1 MGERGSYA
9 KGVAKREEILA
20 AAVDLVGR
28 NGFSG
33 ATVRE
38 LADAVGLSPNGLLHY
53 FGSKDELF
61 TEILKRRDEL
71 DLGREPF
78 WVNPRDQVDVVLRGV
93 RHNAD
98 VPGLVQMYSRIS
110 NEAARQDHPSH
121 QYFRQRYEVTRAAFT
136 DIFQRLQD
144 EGRLAA
150 EADPRRLGAVFIA
163 LLDGLQ
169 TQWMYDDSIDMAE
182 HATHLLD
189 LLGVWSTSY
198 VSDRTP
204 D

>member
-1 MGERGSYA
+1 MAERGSYA
-9 KGVAKREEILA
+9 KGVVKRKEILA

-38 LADAVGLSPNGLLHY
+38 VADAVGLSPNGLLHY

-71 DLGREPF
+71 DLGRQPS
-78 WVNPRDQVDVVLRGV
+78 VVDPRDQLELVLRAV

-121 QYFRQRYEVTRAAFT
+121 EYFRQRYEATRDAFAG
-136 DIFQRLQD
+136 IFQRLQD
-144 EGRLAA
+144 EGSLAA
-150 EADPRRLGAVFIA
+150 EADPRRLGAVLLA

-169 TQWMYDDSIDMAE
+169 TQWMYDNSIDMAE
-182 HATHLLD
+182 HASHFIE
-189 LLGVWSTSY
+189 LLGVSGTSFKA
-198 VSDRTP
+198 T
-204 D
+204 